1 MVVEKRFLKA
11 QNDVIYVMLLMQK
24 WSVMLKK
31 RDRECLMDWMKTSV
45 PNVVVPSNVF
55 EL

>member
-24 WSVMLKK
+24 WSVMLKM
-31 RDRECLMDWMKTSV
+31 RDRECLMGWMKT
-45 PNVVVPSNVF
+45 F
-55 EL
+55 LFQML